1 MNCGTDCCQVEI
13 IVHSPSVGS
22 RMLVPLQIQMQL
34 HVKEGVSVK
43 DSLMDYTGYAYMH
56 KRDGAIPQLAV
67 GVIRRSF

>member
-1 MNCGTDCCQVEI
+1 
-13 IVHSPSVGS
+13 
-22 RMLVPLQIQMQL
+22 MLNSLQMQL
-34 HVKEGVSVK
+34 HAEDGKEYLK